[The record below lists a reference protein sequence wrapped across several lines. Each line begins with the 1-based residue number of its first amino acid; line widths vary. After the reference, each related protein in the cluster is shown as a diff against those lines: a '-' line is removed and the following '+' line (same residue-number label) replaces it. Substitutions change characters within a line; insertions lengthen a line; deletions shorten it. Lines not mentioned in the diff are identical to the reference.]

1 MGYIPDAVTQPVF
14 QLYTEEDPV
23 LVQLAQDVL
32 KGKLRTE
39 LTKYKQVFKD
49 KVLLKGEKLIIS
61 IKLRADILVLA

>member
-39 LTKYKQVFKD
+39 LTKYKQVFKKLSYVD
-49 KVLLKGEKLIIS
+49 KVLLKGEKLIIP
-61 IKLRADILVLA
+61 IKFHSH